1 MFQAFTNYIVY
12 TAPDDAA
19 VREATF
25 WMLGGLGSAEWAD
38 VPLLACLVPSGLPAD
53 AGPGQA
59 PQRHDDGGQAPP
71 SPWA

>member
-38 VPLLACLVPSGLPAD
+38 VPLLAGLVPPALLLML
-53 AGPGQA
+53 ALA
-59 PQRHDDGGQAPP
+59 KP
-71 SPWA
+71 STP